1 MTLRNFGVA
10 ALVVVTLAL
19 GKPVLMPIA
28 LAFYLTF
35 LLTPPSDWLERLGL
49 PRPLSVAV
57 VLGAALAA
65 FAAFASVLIT
75 QAAALATQ
83 INTYSAQIRGK
94 LASLREGG
102 LGGFADLQ
110 KSFNDLGKAFDPD
123 WTLDA
128 APSPVRI
135 IAETSSLLTKAEHA
149 LGPVLGPL
157 AFGTIVVVMVLFMLA
172 HREDLRGRL
181 IQLVGPGN
189 VTLTTRT
196 MADVV
201 NRVSYL
207 LLTQLYV
214 NAAFGAVIAL
224 GLYWIGV
231 PYALLWGSLAAL
243 LRFVPLLGALIA
255 ALLPTVVAL
264 AVFPGWREVLL
275 TAGLFIGVDTLVANL
290 IEPWIVGKRT
300 GVSALALLV
309 SALFWTWLWGPL
321 GLLLAT
327 PITVCAAAVSR
338 QVPALS
344 FLQTLLGDETG
355 LQSQVNFYQRVL
367 ARAGKDALRIAKRYV
382 ASGSLQRAFDEL
394 LVPTLELVAAD
405 EQAGAIEAD
414 IASRVVGDL
423 RDIVRKLPADRTAA
437 VGQVNGLKVLGIAAS
452 SESDGLLLEM
462 LAVASPGVD
471 LKALDIGERASVI
484 AAACEREAQAICIA
498 ALTPGA
504 KVNARFY
511 CRRLRTLFP
520 ELPIW
525 VFSPE
530 AEGKSLKEA
539 AARLREAGAS
549 EVVGSVREA
558 ARLLEAAASGRRL
571 DWMSA

>member
-1 MTLRNFGVA
+1 MTLRNFA
-10 ALVVVTLAL
+10 MTALVIAALAL

-49 PRPLSVAV
+49 PRSLSVAV
-57 VLGAALAA
+57 VLGATLAA
-65 FAAFASVLIT
+65 FVAFASALIT

-83 INTYSAQIRGK
+83 INTYSAQIRDK
-94 LASLREGG
+94 LASLRHDG

-110 KSFNDLGKAFDPD
+110 KSFYDLGKVFDPD
-123 WTLDA
+123 WALDA

-135 IAETSSLLTKAEHA
+135 VAEGASPLTKAEHA

-157 AFGTIVVVMVLFMLA
+157 AFATIVAVMVVFMLA

-196 MADVV
+196 MSEVV
-201 NRVSYL
+201 NRVSHL
-207 LLTQLYV
+207 LLTQVYV
-214 NAAFGAVIAL
+214 NVAFGAVIAL
-224 GLYWIGV
+224 GLYLIGV

-243 LRFVPLLGALIA
+243 LRFVPLLGVLVAT
-255 ALLPTVVAL
+255 LLPMVVAL

-275 TAGLFIGVDTLVANL
+275 TGGLLIGADVLVANL

-300 GVSALALLV
+300 GVSALALLI

-327 PITVCAAAVSR
+327 PITVCAASVSR
-338 QVPALS
+338 HVPALA

-355 LQSQVNFYQRVL
+355 LESQVNFYQRVL

-394 LVPTLELVAAD
+394 FVPTLELVAAD
-405 EQAGAIEAD
+405 EQAGAIEPDVAH
-414 IASRVVGDL
+414 RVAVDL
-423 RDIVRKLPADRTAA
+423 RELLRKLPNPRPVNAGS
-437 VGQVNGLKVLGIAAS
+437 VGTLNVLGIAAG

-462 LAVASPGVD
+462 LAIASPKGAV
-471 LKALDIGERASVI
+471 KALGISERAAVI
-484 AAACEREAQAICIA
+484 AAAVESQAQAFCIA

-511 CRRLRTLFP
+511 CRRLRALFP
-520 ELPIW
+520 DRPIW
-525 VFSPE
+525 VLSPE
-530 AEGKSLKEA
+530 AGGSSLKEA
-539 AARLREAGAS
+539 AARLREAGAT
-549 EVVGSVREA
+549 EVVGSVQEA
-558 ARLLEAAASGRRL
+558 AQLLESASEEHQLR
-571 DWMSA
+571 SST

>member
-10 ALVVVTLAL
+10 ALIVVSLAL
-19 GKPVLMPIA
+19 GKPVLMPVA

-57 VLGAALAA
+57 VLGSTLAACAAL
-65 FAAFASVLIT
+65 ASVLIT
-75 QAAALATQ
+75 QAAGLATQ

-94 LASLREGG
+94 LASVREGG

-123 WTLDA
+123 WVLDA

-135 IAETSSLLTKAEHA
+135 VAESASPLTKAEHA

-157 AFGTIVVVMVLFMLA
+157 AFATVVVVMVLFMLA

-201 NRVSYL
+201 KRVSFL

-214 NAAFGAVIAL
+214 NAAFGVVIAL
-224 GLYWIGV
+224 GLYFIGV
-231 PYALLWGSLAAL
+231 PYALLWGTLAAM
-243 LRFVPLLGALIA
+243 LRFVPLLGTLVA

-275 TAGLFIGVDTLVANL
+275 TAGLFIGVDVLVANL

-300 GVSALALLV
+300 GVSALALLI
-309 SALFWTWLWGPL
+309 STLFWTWLWGPL

-327 PITVCAAAVSR
+327 PITVSAAAVSR

-355 LQSQVNFYQRVL
+355 LESQVNFYQRVL
-367 ARAGKDALRIAKRYV
+367 ARAGRDALRIAKRYV
-382 ASGSLQRAFDEL
+382 ASGSLQRTYDEL
-394 LVPTLELVAAD
+394 LVPTLVLLAAD
-405 EQAGAIEAD
+405 EQSGAIEAD
-414 IASRVVGDL
+414 VVSRVVGDL
-423 RDIVRKLPADRTAA
+423 RDILRKLPTVRNSAEGR
-437 VGQVNGLKVLGIAAS
+437 VRLRVLGIAAG

-462 LAVASPGVD
+462 LAIGSPGVN
-471 LKALDIGERASVI
+471 LSALGVSERATVI
-484 AAACEREAQAICIA
+484 AAASESETQAICIA

-511 CRRLRTLFP
+511 CRRLRALFP
-520 ELPIW
+520 ERPIW

-530 AEGKSLKEA
+530 PEGKRLKEA

-549 EVVGSVREA
+549 EVVDSVREA
-558 ARLLEAAASGRRL
+558 TRLLEADVSPL
-571 DWMSA
+571 SA